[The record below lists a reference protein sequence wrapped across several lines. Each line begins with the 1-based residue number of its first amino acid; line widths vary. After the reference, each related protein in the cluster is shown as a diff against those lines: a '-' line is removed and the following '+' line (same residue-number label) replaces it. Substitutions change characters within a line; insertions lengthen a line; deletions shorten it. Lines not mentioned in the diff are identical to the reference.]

1 MVLAL
6 TPSIQQIKSWNSE
19 SNNNNIFD
27 FSLILACYCES
38 PHLYKNVELL
48 AEYLSA
54 TIFRCEIIFVED
66 SSPDDTF
73 EKILQCEELLRKHKI
88 SYQILR
94 HPVNM
99 GRGATVQDGFIV
111 ARGDVV
117 GYIDIDLE
125 HPMDALLSMLIRIR
139 KGECDAVVAH
149 RVSYKKFI
157 NPLRTWM
164 SEGYKALVHRLLAL
178 PVADTEAGL
187 KLFNRE
193 KILPVLAQ
201 IEDKAWFWDT
211 EIVHRAHLA
220 GLVFGEQTIVFKRNI
235 DKKSTVRVFRDSWV
249 YFKTLLKYS
258 QNKNKM
264 RDKSISQYVKVSA

>member
-1 MVLAL
+1 MVLTL
-6 TPSIQQIKSWNSE
+6 TPAIQQIKSWDSE
-19 SNNNNIFD
+19 YHNQKEFD

-38 PHLYKNVELL
+38 PHLFKNVELL

-54 TIFRCEIIFVED
+54 TVYKCEIIFVED
-66 SSPDDTF
+66 CSPDDTF
-73 EKILQCEELLRKHKI
+73 EKILHCERLLKRHNI
-88 SYQILR
+88 SFQILR
-94 HPVNM
+94 HPVNL

-111 ARGDVV
+111 ARGNVV

-187 KLFNRE
+187 KLFSRE

-220 GLVFGEQTIVFKRNI
+220 GLVFGEQTIVFKRNV

-258 QNKNKM
+258 KNMRQKKNKL
-264 RDKSISQYVKVSA
+264 ISQYVKVTA